1 MWFDFAENQAKRRK
15 QVFLKDWAEKLDQF
29 LEFNER
35 AVLEGAGTI
44 TKKLAD
50 QKAGAEYD
58 VFVKKRRENREKEG
72 ERQYFRALETL
83 VWGKK

>member
-1 MWFDFAENQAKRRK
+1 MWFDFAENQAKHRK

>member
-15 QVFLKDWAEKLDQF
+15 QVFLKDWTEKLDQF

>member
-44 TKKLAD
+44 IKKLAD

-58 VFVKKRRENREKEG
+58 FFCKKTQRK
-72 ERQYFRALETL
+72 
-83 VWGKK
+83 

>member
-72 ERQYFRALETL
+72 ERQYFRAHETL

>member
-35 AVLEGAGTI
+35 EVLEGAGTI

-58 VFVKKRRENREKEG
+58 VFVKRRRENREKEG
-72 ERQYFRALETL
+72 ERQYFRTLETL
-83 VWGKK
+83 VEDKK

>member
-58 VFVKKRRENREKEG
+58 VFVKRRRENREKEG

-83 VWGKK
+83 VEDKK